1 MKQILTGDRPGLVK
15 LKHDIEKNKKMVRQ
29 AAPITVEN
37 KGMAELAIVGEEL
50 YKKVQIKKKKVRRSF
65 LSRIF

>member
-1 MKQILTGDRPGLVK
+1 MKQKLVGDRPGLCK
-15 LKHDIEKNKKMVRQ
+15 LKPNVEKNKNMVRK

-37 KGMAELAIVGEEL
+37 KGMTELESVGEEL
-50 YKKVQIKKKKVRRSF
+50 YRKVQIKKKKVRRTL